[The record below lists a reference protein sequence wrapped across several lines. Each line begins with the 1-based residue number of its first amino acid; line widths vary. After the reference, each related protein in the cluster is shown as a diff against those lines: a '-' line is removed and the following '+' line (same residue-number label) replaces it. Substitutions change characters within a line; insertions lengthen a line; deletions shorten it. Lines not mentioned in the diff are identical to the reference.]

1 MLYASITGIGRYL
14 PEHRL
19 TNHQLES
26 LVDTNDEWIRTRT
39 GIQERRIM
47 RDKPTSFMCIEAAKE
62 AIAEA
67 KVSASE
73 IDAIIVAT
81 ISPDYFFPSTACLVQ
96 KELGAESAFAFDLS
110 AACSGFLYALSVGN
124 GLIQSG
130 RHKKVLV
137 IGGDKM
143 STIVNYEDR
152 NTCILFGDA
161 AAAVVLEASEDGTGI
176 IDYTLKT
183 EGDVNHNLIIPA
195 GGSAKP
201 TTHETVDAKEHYLYQ
216 EGKTVFKKAT
226 ESMADISV
234 EVMERNNLTAD
245 DVAWLVPHQANK
257 RIIEA
262 TARRMGV
269 GMDKVM
275 LNIQHYGNTTAATIP
290 LCLYDWKNQLSK
302 GDNLILSA
310 FGGGYTW
317 GAMFLK
323 WSKDP
328 S

>member
-1 MLYASITGIGRYL
+1 MVHATITGLGRYL

-19 TNHQLES
+19 SNHQLES
-26 LVDTNDEWIRTRT
+26 LVNTNDEWIRTRT
-39 GIQERRIM
+39 GIEERRIM

-62 AIAEA
+62 ALDNAGVKATEIEA
-67 KVSASE
+67 
-73 IDAIIVAT
+73 ILVAT
-81 ISPDYFFPSTACLVQ
+81 ISPDYFFPSTACIVQ
-96 KELGAESAFAFDLS
+96 KEIGADNAFAFDIS

-143 STIVNYEDR
+143 SSIINYEDR
-152 NTCILFGDA
+152 NTCILFGDG
-161 AAAVVLEASEDGTGI
+161 AAAVVLEPTNDGTGI
-176 IDYTLKT
+176 IDYCLKT
-183 EGDVNHNLIIPA
+183 EGDTGHNLIIPA

-201 TTHETVDAKEHYLYQ
+201 ASHETVDAKEHYLYQ

-234 EVMERNNLTAD
+234 EVMKRNNLSSE

-290 LCLYDWKNQLSK
+290 LCLYDWKGQLSK
-302 GDNLILSA
+302 GDNIILSA

-317 GAMFLK
+317 GALYMK
-323 WSKDP
+323 WSIDNK
-328 S
+328 

>member
-1 MLYASITGIGRYL
+1 MVFAKITGLGHFL

-47 RDKPTSFMCIEAAKE
+47 RDKPTSYMCTEAAKE
-62 AIAEA
+62 ALSHANVAAEDI
-67 KVSASE
+67 E
-73 IDAIIVAT
+73 AIVVAT
-81 ISPDYFFPSTACLVQ
+81 ITPDYFFPSTACIVQ
-96 KELGAESAFAFDLS
+96 KELGATNAYAFDIS

-130 RHKKVLV
+130 RHKKVLI

-143 STIVNYEDR
+143 SSILNYEDR
-152 NTCILFGDA
+152 NTCILFGDG
-161 AAAVVLEASEDGTGI
+161 AAAVVLEASEEETGI
-176 IDYTLKT
+176 IDYVLKT
-183 EGDVNHNLIIPA
+183 EGDTNHNLIVPA

-201 TTHETVDAKEHYLYQ
+201 ASHETIDNKEHYLYQ
-216 EGKTVFKKAT
+216 EGRMVFKKAT
-226 ESMADISV
+226 ESMADITV
-234 EVMERNNLTAD
+234 EVMQRNNLNAD

-262 TARRMGV
+262 TARRAGV
-269 GMDKVM
+269 SMEKVM

-290 LCLYDWKNQLSK
+290 LCLYDWKDKLNK
-302 GDNLILSA
+302 GDNIILSA
-310 FGGGYTW
+310 FGGGFTW
-317 GAMFLK
+317 GAMYLK
-323 WSKDP
+323 WSI
-328 S
+328 